1 MTLLSLVFTI
11 FMPFLGSHTHA
22 SGIIQHNKSQAASRS
37 VEPSV
42 IENGTDVVTL
52 PLANPVASQSK
63 IGFTPD
69 GSAYFI
75 NDFQSNAL
83 FRVTPAGSLTTF
95 ADLHARG
102 YTVLY
107 AQGNLWTTGDE
118 GIVKI
123 KPDGSGHHWYELNMG
138 TSKGYSQGIVSG
150 NDGAVYTVIQYVSS
164 YGYTS
169 SNYLYRIDASG
180 NTTSVRIPIAS
191 VTGIVSGANG
201 DFYMSYDD
209 TYGTSGK
216 EGVMRFRFD
225 GTVVLFPIF
234 AENYIPTLA
243 FANGSLYF
251 VSELRYNATYLDQIA
266 PGDVVKRNSFPGL
279 YWFPGN
285 LAVDFGGNL
294 WTTNDDPQNQ
304 YTGYSLYQY
313 DTYTN
318 KFTGPYEPSII
329 DNISSGFVN
338 VGPDDNIWY
347 LENEGQYTGSYANV
361 TGVGVFVRKVQT
373 LEPSA
378 TSASA
383 VSFSI
388 LEAHYD
394 GPWTAQSLSP
404 SIATVLPAVSAT
416 GTFTAI
422 AAGHGSAQIRVSDR
436 LGNISYETVNVQ

>member
-1 MTLLSLVFTI
+1 
-11 FMPFLGSHTHA
+11 
-22 SGIIQHNKSQAASRS
+22 
-37 VEPSV
+37 
-42 IENGTDVVTL
+42 
-52 PLANPVASQSK
+52 
-63 IGFTPD
+63 
-69 GSAYFI
+69 
-75 NDFQSNAL
+75 
-83 FRVTPAGSLTTF
+83 
-95 ADLHARG
+95 
-102 YTVLY
+102 
-107 AQGNLWTTGDE
+107 
-118 GIVKI
+118 
-123 KPDGSGHHWYELNMG
+123 
-138 TSKGYSQGIVSG
+138 
-150 NDGAVYTVIQYVSS
+150 
-164 YGYTS
+164 
-169 SNYLYRIDASG
+169 
-180 NTTSVRIPIAS
+180 
-191 VTGIVSGANG
+191 
-201 DFYMSYDD
+201 
-209 TYGTSGK
+209 
-216 EGVMRFRFD
+216 MRFRFD

-378 TSASA
+378 TSASVGNA